1 MEEDLLTER
10 DLLLEEGHQGL
21 GILLVEWM
29 ETCLI
34 SEDISIVSGKDLW
47 EAIHLAGDL
56 VMVSILKMTKVRENG
71 S

>member
-10 DLLLEEGHQGL
+10 DLLVEEGHPGL
-21 GILLVEWM
+21 GILLVKWM
-29 ETCLI
+29 ETHLI
-34 SEDISIVSGKDLW
+34 LEDISVVSGKDLR